1 MVMGDPRSMTLQFLA
16 KLLLNAKRLKIHS
29 SFKENLF

>member
-1 MVMGDPRSMTLQFLA
+1 MVIGDPGSMTLQILA

-29 SFKENLF
+29 SFKENQF